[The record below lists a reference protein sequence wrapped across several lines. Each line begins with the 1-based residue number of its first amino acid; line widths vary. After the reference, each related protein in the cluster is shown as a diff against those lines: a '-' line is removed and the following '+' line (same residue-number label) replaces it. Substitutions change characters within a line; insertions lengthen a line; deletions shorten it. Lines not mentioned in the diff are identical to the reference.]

1 MLCYFQVY
9 SKVIYIYMCVC
20 IHIYIYIYIYISES
34 RIHILR
40 KIEVLFGASQAVL
53 VVKNPPAM
61 QEK

>member
-1 MLCYFQVY
+1 MLLSGVQQSDLHIYVCVY
-9 SKVIYIYMCVC
+9 TY
-20 IHIYIYIYIYISES
+20 IYIYIYIYISES
-34 RIHILR
+34 IIHILR